1 MPTSE
6 ETDLMARLQASLR
19 PAREKREREETEATG
34 ELIEMEALVPGDRVV
49 ITERNHPHRT
59 RAGEVVRFTKGGPL
73 LGGEMFVI
81 VALDGAYEPECAV
94 GVGGVRRV

>member
-6 ETDLMARLQASLR
+6 ET
-19 PAREKREREETEATG
+19 EAMG
-34 ELIEMEALVPGDRVV
+34 ELTEMEPLASGDRVV

-94 GVGGVRRV
+94 GVGGVARV